1 MMQIKDKRKFIKF
14 RINDSIFEDLTI
26 TTYLI
31 KENLLVVLY
40 KSFLSEISIDLIFIF
55 IFYFRFVIIINIL

>member
-1 MMQIKDKRKFIKF
+1 MQIKDKRKFIKF

-55 IFYFRFVIIINIL
+55 IFYFRFVIIINL